1 MAYVG
6 LTRPVI
12 AVYKE
17 QNGAVSYENG
27 SRFGKAVKYEISP
40 NYEDVSDYQDI
51 NETDPAEEIRSV
63 EITLETSQIPEHAEA
78 VMFGYGINGDETI
91 ANQNNKASPIGLGI
105 VTREVI
111 AGTTYYVAY
120 WVHKVLFREEGRTHE
135 TKGDTITYTT
145 PSVKGTAVP
154 DYNGNWRTKKRFTS
168 KAEADAWIDEKAG
181 I

>member
-6 LTRPVI
+6 LAHPVI
-12 AVYKE
+12 AVYE
-17 QNGAVSYENG
+17 ERDGVVSYKNVT
-27 SRFGKAVKYEISP
+27 RFGKAVKYEISP

-51 NETDPAEEIRSV
+51 NETDPAEEIRSAD
-63 EITLETSQIPEHAEA
+63 ITLEISEMSEHSEG
-78 VMFGYGINGDETI
+78 VMFGYEINADETI
-91 ANQNNKASPIGLGI
+91 ANQNNRASPIGLGI

-111 AGTTYYVAY
+111 AGATSYVAY
-120 WVHKVLFREEGRTHE
+120 WIHKVLFREEGQTHE
-135 TKGDTITYTT
+135 TKGDAITYIT
-145 PSVKGTAVP
+145 PSVKGTATP